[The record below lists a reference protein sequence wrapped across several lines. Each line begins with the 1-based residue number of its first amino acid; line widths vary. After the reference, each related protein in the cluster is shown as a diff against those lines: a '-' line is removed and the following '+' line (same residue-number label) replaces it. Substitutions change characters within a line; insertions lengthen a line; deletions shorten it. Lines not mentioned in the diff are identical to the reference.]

1 LLERVGVEAIT
12 SWLPFEP
19 EPGEVE
25 AVLLNKG
32 VRPTT
37 IPQDRDQLLI
47 EQAAAREAL
56 RLVIRQARKIW
67 RPNTS
72 GVQQWLTPPVEPIIA
87 SGSILGQSPR
97 PGQAVLMLLDAIEP
111 VGITTIVLDKHGLAS
126 ALGAMAV
133 IQPLAAVQA
142 LDTGAFLTLGTVVSP
157 VGRARPGEVI
167 MRVKIAFEQG
177 GELEIEAKYG
187 SLEVLPL
194 RTGEK
199 AVLELKPRRGIS
211 VGRIKGAVEVNGGVI
226 GLIIDARGRPLH
238 LPPDPQVRRQ
248 QVQQWLWDMGA

>member
-1 LLERVGVEAIT
+1 
-12 SWLPFEP
+12 
-19 EPGEVE
+19 
-25 AVLLNKG
+25 
-32 VRPTT
+32 
-37 IPQDRDQLLI
+37 
-47 EQAAAREAL
+47 
-56 RLVIRQARKIW
+56 
-67 RPNTS
+67 
-72 GVQQWLTPPVEPIIA
+72 
-87 SGSILGQSPR
+87 
-97 PGQAVLMLLDAIEP
+97 
-111 VGITTIVLDKHGLAS
+111 
-126 ALGAMAV
+126 MAV